1 MRWWCEEIVK
11 VEDVFIGGNG
21 NLGFICTKC
30 SQKMCKNGVKSMLND
45 EPPSKKRVFELRPL
59 ATAAWVN
66 SRHRPEVSD
75 LSHAEL

>member
-1 MRWWCEEIVK
+1 VK

-59 ATAAWVN
+59 ATAA
-66 SRHRPEVSD
+66 
-75 LSHAEL
+75 